1 MKVWDSDLKFLCK
14 TTGLLSAIFG
24 FTADNKLEWKQLQ
37 ILQCCNSVCLS
48 ICMSVSVS
56 LWD

>member
-24 FTADNKLEWKQLQ
+24 FTVDNKLEWKQLQ

-48 ICMSVSVS
+48 VSVS